1 MYRNGSCAVDAVP
14 RDGFQNYPRPT
25 DYHGRERRYTTPYY
39 RQSTRFDS
47 VTTDNRSKH
56 KNTKRRLQAAYSIEG
71 KRRLQ
76 AADSIESK
84 RSLHYSVEGLDV
96 ACPRLQNPTSSLGPD
111 AGWMTDEEASRRVE
125 RCFKKRLNH
134 VQGRVLR
141 KLLNCELALEQ
152 ESLDRIRFAA
162 DYVLFDGMLRGKV
175 KWRWSKEGE
184 EGYENELLGSTTPQY
199 SPETGIEARIVLSR
213 PLLLS
218 GRYSQD
224 LLLSTFLHE
233 MVHCYLFICCGDQA
247 QQDDG
252 HTPGFQQI
260 VQLINGWTGNSRLRL
275 CSMKADLDHFT
286 VGSED
291 LSRCPVAEDI
301 AYEPSSTSQYVD
313 FGDCTFVCG
322 SGQHTLSLGNGDPLL
337 GFEEIHRNVSLPP
350 LAYVSMQER
359 MMQAL
364 GGSVSM
370 PILVE

>member
-1 MYRNGSCAVDAVP
+1 MYRNGRWAVDAVP
-14 RDGFQNYPRPT
+14 RDGFQNHPRPPT
-25 DYHGRERRYTTPYY
+25 EYHGRERRYATPYH
-39 RQSTRFDS
+39 RQCTRFDS
-47 VTTDNRSKH
+47 VAIDNRSKR
-56 KNTKRRLQAAYSIEG
+56 KNTKRRSSRAAYYIAGSN
-71 KRRLQ
+71 
-76 AADSIESK
+76 
-84 RSLHYSVEGLDV
+84 VT
-96 ACPRLQNPTSSLGPD
+96 CPQLQNPASSLGPD
-111 AGWMTDEEASRRVE
+111 AGWLTDEEASRRVE
-125 RCFKKRLNH
+125 RCFKKRQNN
-134 VQGRVLR
+134 VQGRILW
-141 KLLNCELALEQ
+141 KHLNCELALGQ
-152 ESLDRIRFAA
+152 ESLDNIRFAA
-162 DYVLFDGMLRGKV
+162 DNVFFDGMLRGKV

-184 EGYENELLGSTTPQY
+184 EGYENELLGSTTPQF

-218 GRYSQD
+218 GRYSRD

-233 MVHCYLFICCGDQA
+233 LVHCYLFICCGDQA
-247 QQDDG
+247 QKDGG

-260 VQLINGWTGNSRLRL
+260 VQLINGWIGNSRLRL

-291 LSRCPVAEDI
+291 LSGCPADVNG
-301 AYEPSSTSQYVD
+301 AYQASSTSQYVD

-322 SGQHTLSLGNGDPLL
+322 SGQHTLSVGNGDPLV

-370 PILVE
+370 PIIVE

>member
-1 MYRNGSCAVDAVP
+1 ME
-14 RDGFQNYPRPT
+14 
-25 DYHGRERRYTTPYY
+25 YHGRERRYTTPYR
-39 RQSTRFDS
+39 RQCPRFDS
-47 VTTDNRSKH
+47 VTTDTRSKR
-56 KNTKRRLQAAYSIEG
+56 KSTKRRPQAADSMES
-71 KRRLQ
+71 KRSLQ
-76 AADSIESK
+76 AADSIES
-84 RSLHYSVEGLDV
+84 SLHYSVDGMDV
-96 ACPRLQNPTSSLGPD
+96 TRPRLQNPASSLGPD
-111 AGWMTDEEASRRVE
+111 SGWLTDEEASRRVE

-134 VQGRVLR
+134 VQGRILR

-162 DYVLFDGMLRGKV
+162 DYVLFDGMLCGKV
-175 KWRWSKEGE
+175 KWRWSKESE

-224 LLLSTFLHE
+224 LVLSTFLHE

-247 QQDDG
+247 QKDGG

-260 VQLINGWTGNSRLRL
+260 VQLINGWTGNSRLHL

-286 VGSED
+286 VGSEN
-291 LSRCPVAEDI
+291 LHRCPVAEDV

-322 SGQHTLSLGNGDPLL
+322 SGQHTLSLGNGDPLPW
-337 GFEEIHRNVSLPP
+337 FEEIHRNVSLPP
-350 LAYVSMQER
+350 FAYVSMQER

>member
-1 MYRNGSCAVDAVP
+1 MYRNGRWAVDAVP
-14 RDGFQNYPRPT
+14 RDGFQPHPRPV
-25 DYHGRERRYTTPYY
+25 DYHGRERRYTTPYH
-39 RQSTRFDS
+39 RQCTRFDS
-47 VTTDNRSKH
+47 VTTDNRLKR
-56 KNTKRRLQAAYSIEG
+56 KNTKRRPHAA
-71 KRRLQ
+71 
-76 AADSIESK
+76 
-84 RSLHYSVEGLDV
+84 YSVEGSNSNV
-96 ACPRLQNPTSSLGPD
+96 ACPRLQNPASSLGPD
-111 AGWMTDEEASRRVE
+111 AGWLTDEEASRGVDA
-125 RCFKKRLNH
+125 CFKKRQNH
-134 VQGRVLR
+134 VQGRILR
-141 KLLNCELALEQ
+141 KLLNRELAFDQ

-199 SPETGIEARIVLSR
+199 SPETGIEAWVVLSR

-233 MVHCYLFICCGDQA
+233 MVHCYLFICCGDRA
-247 QQDDG
+247 QKDGG

-291 LSRCPVAEDI
+291 LSCCPVAEDI

-322 SGQHTLSLGNGDPLL
+322 SGQHTLSGNGHPLP

-364 GGSVSM
+364 GGSVTM
-370 PILVE
+370 PIC